1 MLLRSSASR
10 IPLDSGADRSVL
22 PGSAWVLSGL
32 LRNSRGIDRLAGRL
46 RSPATPNKW
55 LFELF
60 FFIEEQAGQRLARSE
75 GPPYSVI
82 DYPAAV
88 DRVYYDTS
96 GGNY

>member
-1 MLLRSSASR
+1 
-10 IPLDSGADRSVL
+10 
-22 PGSAWVLSGL
+22 
-32 LRNSRGIDRLAGRL
+32 
-46 RSPATPNKW
+46 

-88 DRVYYDTS
+88 DRVYYDAS